1 MKIIILALITVYCFG
16 ATECFDFLTLNYTV
30 SSTLSNSEINALL
43 SNSLNKY
50 HPLLLYWS
58 SFLCFI
64 TSFTLLWAYLP
75 LLKFERNWNISNY
88 QNLMFRV
95 LTVNFIALAL
105 GSWWALQEGTWGGW
119 WNWDASEVLG
129 LLILLV
135 ALWGMHTR
143 QTINNLVKV
152 AELLSISLLL
162 VILSYYTLQLNFE
175 LTSHSFGSRF
185 TYFFNNNLFLLEVAA
200 LVVLTLV
207 TQVGHK
213 LRWRT
218 SFIMSVVGLTA
229 ANSQGSKFRT
239 YLFWL
244 FIVTFIL
251 ILVTSFLPLLN
262 YFVWRYLKVNSFN
275 TYILLEFWV
284 YALTI
289 GLWLTTALR
298 MATTWR
304 LLTLLLTF
312 NLDFIL
318 LLVVAG
324 PLLWQRVAML
334 HTLIYT
340 FLILNL
346 WSYQFQVTFW
356 CDTSP
361 FSYLVGGQT
370 NLCVGAVTYSCSNYM
385 IDRGVYSWNTSYN
398 IVSYLNFYYKSNA
411 NQLNN
416 FWLYLDNLTTGSLFY
431 NNLSW
436 HSSASYIELLVLN
449 NLAEVLFIFVISLI
463 CLQIVPLVRF
473 VKRF

>member
-1 MKIIILALITVYCFG
+1 MIYYFG
-16 ATECFDFLTLNYTV
+16 ATECFDFLILNYT
-30 SSTLSNSEINALL
+30 SSNCLSSSEINALL

-58 SFLCFI
+58 SFLCFV
-64 TSFTLLWAYLP
+64 TTFALVMTYLP
-75 LLKFERNWNISNY
+75 LVKFERNLNIWSY
-88 QNLMFRV
+88 QILMFRV
-95 LTVNFIALAL
+95 LTLNFIALAL

-135 ALWGMHTR
+135 VLWSIHTR
-143 QTINNLVKV
+143 QTINNVAKV
-152 AELLSISLLL
+152 VELALISLLF
-162 VILSYYTLQLNFE
+162 VVLSYYTLQLNFE

-200 LVVLTLV
+200 LVVLALV
-207 TQVGHK
+207 AQLSHKFRLRTTFLVGIFGK
-213 LRWRT
+213 
-218 SFIMSVVGLTA
+218 A
-229 ANSQGSKFRT
+229 PANVQGVNFRT

-244 FIVTFIL
+244 FLVTFVL

-284 YALTI
+284 YTLTL
-289 GLWLTTALR
+289 GLLLTTAVNTPVITIVF
-298 MATTWR
+298 A
-304 LLTLLLTF
+304 LLFVL

-318 LLVVAG
+318 LFLLWG
-324 PLLWQRVAML
+324 PLLLRRVTSL
-334 HTLIYT
+334 HMLIYT

-361 FSYLVGGQT
+361 LSYLVGGQT
-370 NLCVGAVTYSCSNYM
+370 NLCINAVNYSCSNYM
-385 IDRGVYSWNTSYN
+385 VDRGVYSFNTVYN

-431 NNLSW
+431 NNLAW
-436 HSSASYIELLVLN
+436 HSSASYIELLILN
-449 NLAEVLFIFVISLI
+449 NLSEVLLVFIVSLI
-463 CLQIVPLVRF
+463 YLQLTPLLRF